1 MKLTRMLCLVIVCV
15 GLAAR
20 AQDAQAPQQT
30 QSASASTAPKAVE
43 PDASEAA
50 IESAPGM
57 GEIRQ
62 THVLTMD
69 ETIRLALQ
77 HNLDIQISR
86 YTPLSDQYKLFGTY
100 SAYEPTFVGQVDHS
114 FNSTP
119 GGFNSS
125 SGLPQ
130 PSHVASTDFYQ
141 PEVKGELPTGLTY
154 DLTGPLNGTS
164 GSEINGKQWDSN
176 PGITLSQPVL
186 QNLWI
191 DRTRLSIQLSKNT
204 LKTDELGLRL
214 QIMKSIT
221 QIKTAYFNLIA
232 ARANVMVNVEA
243 LTLAEQLVTENQKRV
258 QVGALAPL
266 DEKQSESQAASSRA
280 NLLAAE
286 QNLSLAEN
294 TLKNLITEQ
303 FSEWAEV
310 TPIPSEALV
319 AVPAELNLQ
328 ESWRRGITQRPELLQ
343 SGLAVT
349 NANLNIKYDFNQLFP
364 NVTVNGSYGR
374 NASDPTISQNFNDIS
389 TDKDGFYSYG
399 VTVTIPLGNTGPR
412 NAYKSDKALR
422 EQARLQFKQ
431 LEQTIIIAIDNDIKT
446 IRSDLQQ
453 VDATRE
459 ARIYAKAAL
468 EAEQTKLQHGASTSF
483 IVLQLQSNLTTAR
496 SAEIAALANYNI
508 AIEQLALDEGS
519 TLERNRIDLQIK

>member
-1 MKLTRMLCLVIVCV
+1 MQVFDERLRIQHSRPSMKLTRMLCLVIVCV

-20 AQDAQAPQQT
+20 ARDAQAPQQT
-30 QSASASTAPKAVE
+30 QSTSASTTPKAVE

-57 GEIRQ
+57 GEIRK

-100 SAYEPTFVGQVDHS
+100 SAYDPAFIAQADHS
-114 FNSTP
+114 FDSRP
-119 GGFNSS
+119 GGFNST

-130 PSHVASTDFYQ
+130 PSQGNNTDFYQ
-141 PEVKGELPTGLTY
+141 PEVKGALPTGLAY
-154 DLTGPLNGTS
+154 DLTGPLSGTT
-164 GSEINGKQWDSN
+164 GSQINGKQWDSN
-176 PGITLSQPVL
+176 PGITLSQPIL

-191 DRTRLSIQLSKNT
+191 DRTRLGIRLSKNT

-214 QIMKSIT
+214 QIMKSVT

-266 DEKQSESQAASSRA
+266 DEKQSESQAATSRA

-286 QNLSLAEN
+286 QSLSTAEN
-294 TLKNLITEQ
+294 TLKNLITDQ
-303 FSEWAEV
+303 FSEWEEV

-328 ESWRRGITQRPELLQ
+328 ESWRKGTSQRPELLQ
-343 SGLAVT
+343 AKLAVE
-349 NANLNIKYDFNQLFP
+349 NGNLNLKFDFNQLFP
-364 NVTVNGSYGR
+364 NVALNGSYGR
-374 NASDPTISQNFNDIS
+374 NASDPTIGQNFTDIS
-389 TDKDGFYSYG
+389 TEKDPFYSQYG
-399 VTVTIPLGNTGPR
+399 RDCDRPPGQHRSPQCPQGGQGSAGPGAVATQATGTDDR
-412 NAYKSDKALR
+412 HRD
-422 EQARLQFKQ
+422 
-431 LEQTIIIAIDNDIKT
+431 
-446 IRSDLQQ
+446 
-453 VDATRE
+453 
-459 ARIYAKAAL
+459 
-468 EAEQTKLQHGASTSF
+468 
-483 IVLQLQSNLTTAR
+483 
-496 SAEIAALANYNI
+496 
-508 AIEQLALDEGS
+508 
-519 TLERNRIDLQIK
+519 